1 MSEENLKEKDN
12 IIDIKQLEKDSK
24 EVKEDDNKVENLE
37 ENNDDNNKKDNKEK
51 SEDKKTSKDKDD
63 IDNEN
68 IFELKKSSSD
78 KTDDIF
84 SRKESKRDKVSDK
97 EEEEDNN
104 EEEIEEEND
113 EEDIDD
119 EEDDDDDDDEDDDD
133 DDDEYDDKS
142 YDSSRDKKKKDPYHA
157 YINSKVDNFC
167 YYINFE
173 KGDYLYGKEQKKFYK
188 VINYIDTKKGND
200 KYEITLELIDNL
212 KSKTKKG
219 KLEMK
224 KISENILYNSL
235 SYEINK
241 KEEKEKEKDKK
252 DEEKKNIENNNNNEQ
267 KEIYNNID
275 ISKKQ
280 ENEKDENKK
289 EKTDDNKNKEKEEK
303 KEDDNNN
310 NPHKENKEEENDNN
324 NIKKED
330 KNKNDKDN
338 KEKNKDN
345 QNNNK
350 KSESL
355 KKNNSK
361 KIIKEKPVTVTI
373 SLKDHSKYTYHQKIK
388 IFYINYLNIYHKIE
402 MLINMN
408 ASINEL
414 ILKFIKL
421 YHIPRDHYG
430 EKNPLQI
437 IINNKKYT
445 TGNKVR
451 KKYFIPINF
460 DYKNDY
466 IIILEKQNNYL
477 YEVSLGSKNTYINLK
492 GAKIPHFVYSRYYN
506 YQLESFIISRN
517 IAQLECEIYELKKE
531 AIFEINNNNE
541 KNTKKK
547 IKDFLDLNWKERSNL
562 ITTIKS
568 GNIKKSKENY
578 DAICFEINRKF
589 ILTHGKSYVFLVT
602 SQNKKIYA
610 FQNKNISK
618 EGLIIISKDD
628 KSILNGFKVKKVS
641 DLGAY

>member
-1 MSEENLKEKDN
+1 MSEENFKEKDF
-12 IIDIKQLEKDSK
+12 IIETKKLEKDSK
-24 EVKEDDNKVENLE
+24 EVKEDDNKVENIK
-37 ENNDDNNKKDNKEK
+37 ENNEDNLDDNNKKQKNNV
-51 SEDKKTSKDKDD
+51 DKITLKDKDNN
-63 IDNEN
+63 DNEN
-68 IFELKKSSSD
+68 ISELKISLSD

-84 SRKESKRDKVSDK
+84 SRKESRLDKVSDK
-97 EEEEDNN
+97 EEEDNN
-104 EEEIEEEND
+104 EDEIEEEND
-113 EEDIDD
+113 EEDLD
-119 EEDDDDDDDEDDDD
+119 EDDDDDEDDDED
-133 DDDEYDDKS
+133 DDDKNDDLS
-142 YDSSRDKKKKDPYHA
+142 YDTSRDKKKKDPYHA
-157 YINSKVDNFC
+157 YINSKVDNLC

-173 KGDYLYGKEQKKFYK
+173 KGDYLYGIEQNKFYK
-188 VINYIDTKKGND
+188 VTNYIDTKKGND

-235 SYEINK
+235 SYEVNK
-241 KEEKEKEKDKK
+241 KEEKEKDKK
-252 DEEKKNIENNNNNEQ
+252 DEEKKNIENNNNQ
-267 KEIYNNID
+267 KKINNNID
-275 ISKKQ
+275 ISKK
-280 ENEKDENKK
+280 EENKK
-289 EKTDDNKNKEKEEK
+289 DKTDDNKNKEKGEK

-310 NPHKENKEEENDNN
+310 NSNKENKEEENDNI

-345 QNNNK
+345 QDNK
-350 KSESL
+350 KNESL

-361 KIIKEKPVTVTI
+361 KIIKEKASNSVTLTI
-373 SLKDHSKYTYHQKIK
+373 SLKDHSKYTYLQKIK

-414 ILKFIKL
+414 ILKFLKL
-421 YHIPRDHYG
+421 YHIPQDHYG

-437 IINNKKYT
+437 IINNKKYM
-445 TGNKVR
+445 TGNKIR

-477 YEVSLGSKNTYINLK
+477 YEVNLGTKTTYINLK
-492 GAKIPHFVYSRYYN
+492 GAKIPHFVYSCYYN

-517 IAQLECEIYELKKE
+517 ITQLECEIYELKKE
-531 AIFEINNNNE
+531 AIFEINIDNE

-547 IKDFLDLNWKERSNL
+547 IKDFLDLNWKERANL

-602 SQNKKIYA
+602 SLNKKIYDL
-610 FQNKNISK
+610 QNKNISK

-628 KSILNGFKVKKVS
+628 KNILNGFKVKKIS